1 MIRALGLV
9 GLIAL
14 SQPAQAQVAVSRPAA
29 AKLPPASAVVT
40 KIAFG
45 SCMKETRPIP
55 ALRGVVAS
63 QPDLF
68 LAMGDNVYGDD
79 PGTDPALPVLT
90 EAYRDLAKNADFVA
104 LNASVPI
111 LATWDDHDFGANDAG
126 AAYGGKHR
134 AEALF
139 EGFWGKGALGQGHAG
154 VYGARVFGPKGQRVQ
169 IILLDTRSFRSDLKP
184 TDRPGAKGME
194 RYVPDSSPDK
204 SMLGAAQW
212 AWLARQLKAPADIR
226 LIVSSV
232 QVLADGHGYE
242 AWRTLPLERQRL
254 FSLIKSSQAKGVVIV
269 SGDRHLAALYRQDG
283 LVGYPLVELT
293 ASALNRSMRA
303 TNDEMSSQQ
312 IGPAYAPNNSGL
324 VEIDWAGRS
333 LRLSIRNEAGAEVQG
348 LPLAFAELG
357 LGGLTDPE
365 PLDTGD
371 SLEPPGNAY

>member
-1 MIRALGLV
+1 MFRALGL
-9 GLIAL
+9 IAL
-14 SQPAQAQVAVSRPAA
+14 FALGQPAYAQLSVTRPAA
-29 AKLPPASAVVT
+29 ANLPPSSAVLT

-45 SCMKETRPIP
+45 SCMKETQPIP

-111 LATWDDHDFGANDAG
+111 LAIWDDHDFGANDG
-126 AAYGGKHR
+126 GSAYGGKHR

-139 EGFWGKGALGQGHAG
+139 EGFWGPSALGQDHAG
-154 VYGARVFGPKGQRVQ
+154 VYGARVFGPKGRRVQ

-184 TDRPGAKGME
+184 TDRPGVKGME
-194 RYVPDSSPDK
+194 RYVPDASPGK
-204 SMLGAAQW
+204 TMLGAVQW
-212 AWLARQLKAPADIR
+212 AWLEQQLKVPADIR

-242 AWRTLPLERQRL
+242 AWHTLPLEREHL
-254 FSLIKSSQAKGVVIV
+254 FKVIKASQAKGVVFL
-269 SGDRHLAALYRQDG
+269 SGDRHMAALYRQAG
-283 LVGYPLVELT
+283 LTDYPLVELT

-312 IGPAYAPNNSGL
+312 LGPAYALNNSGL
-324 VEIDWAGRS
+324 LEIDWAGRS
-333 LRLSIRNEAGAEVQG
+333 LRLSIRNEAGVEVQG
-348 LPLAFAELG
+348 LAIGFAELG
-357 LGGLTDPE
+357 L
-365 PLDTGD
+365 
-371 SLEPPGNAY
+371 

>member
-1 MIRALGLV
+1 MIRALGLFA
-9 GLIAL
+9 LIAL
-14 SQPAQAQVAVSRPAA
+14 SQPAHAQVAVSRPAA
-29 AKLPPASAVVT
+29 ATLPSASTVLT

-55 ALRGVVAS
+55 ALQGVIANH
-63 QPDLF
+63 PDLF

-79 PGTDPALPVLT
+79 LGADPALPILT
-90 EAYRDLAKNADFVA
+90 KAYRDLALNPDFAA

-126 AAYGGKHR
+126 ATYGGKRR

-139 EGFWGKGALGQGHAG
+139 EGFWGKGALGRDHAG
-154 VYGARVFGPKGQRVQ
+154 IYGARVFGPKGQRVQ

-194 RYVPDSSPDK
+194 RYVPDASPDK
-204 SMLGAAQW
+204 TMLGAVQW
-212 AWLARQLKAPADIR
+212 AWLEKQLTVPADIR

-242 AWRTLPLERQRL
+242 AWHTLPLEREHL
-254 FSLIKSSQAKGVVIV
+254 FKVIKASQAKGVVIL
-269 SGDRHLAALYRQDG
+269 SGDRHMAALYRQPG
-283 LVGYPLVELT
+283 LTDYPLVELT

-303 TNDEMSSQQ
+303 TNDEISSQQ

-324 VEIDWAGRS
+324 LEIDWAGRK
-333 LRLSIRNEAGAEVQG
+333 LRLSIRNESGAEVQG
-348 LPLAFAELG
+348 LSLAFAELG
-357 LGGLTDPE
+357 LG
-365 PLDTGD
+365 
-371 SLEPPGNAY
+371 NR